1 MVTFGSK
8 SETSTEMRKYSRHLY
23 STLESETGLSTGF
36 KPVGFIELA
45 SDADRL
51 EEYRRISAF
60 NRKCGVNV
68 QEITPKEVQKLFPL
82 CKVDDVLAGFYVPED
97 GRVNPVDVSM
107 SLARGAK
114 IHGAKL
120 YEGIRVEGVTETVIN
135 GQRRVSG
142 VKTSTG
148 AGVII
153 SVSLISLRS
162 CHQR

>member
-1 MVTFGSK
+1 MPRHAAGLMVTFGSK
-8 SETSTEMRKYSRHLY
+8 SETATEMRKYSRQLY
-23 STLESETGLSTGF
+23 SSLEAETGLSTGF

-45 SDADRL
+45 SDTDRL

-68 QEITPKEVQKLFPL
+68 QEITPAEVQRLFPL

-97 GRVNPVDVSM
+97 GRVNPVDASM
-107 SLARGAK
+107 SLARGARMN
-114 IHGAKL
+114 GAKL

-148 AGVII
+148 
-153 SVSLISLRS
+153 
-162 CHQR
+162 